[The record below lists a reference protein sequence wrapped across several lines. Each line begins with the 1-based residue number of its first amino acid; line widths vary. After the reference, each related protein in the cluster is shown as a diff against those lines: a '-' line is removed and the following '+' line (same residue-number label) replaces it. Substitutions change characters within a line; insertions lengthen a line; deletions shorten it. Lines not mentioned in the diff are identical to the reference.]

1 MPTRT
6 SSGCLALPAS
16 EPKQPGSADR
26 SVPIAETLA
35 NIPALRRRYGIT
47 RVGDLTALDRTRIPV
62 TCAVVPTSEP
72 ITIFNGKGTTR
83 EEAIAGAV
91 MEAVERCVVAAPA
104 VETHRRSV
112 RDACGFLDLD
122 ALGLLPGKLDTIVD
136 CTWGTNLFDE
146 SQVALPM
153 QLVTC
158 PWRGE
163 RIFPGTTSNGL
174 ASGNTPLE
182 ALNHALLEMIERHVW
197 SLACVRSELVPR
209 FYRAQS
215 DRADAARLTF
225 PSGDTTIDALAERI
239 ERARLN
245 LQVMLLIEG
254 TLPTVALA
262 TIVEPHSL
270 PPMAHQGLG
279 CSLSPRHAVVRAI
292 TEAMQSRVVDIA
304 GARDDLLRPAD
315 PPRST
320 GEHGRR
326 VAALPVDRWF
336 FGLPAAAMEMSSIPE
351 RASDDL
357 ARDVRLLI
365 QLLRDEGLGP
375 IVAVDIS
382 DSDSPANVVRVV
394 APALETT
401 SLDGRLRTKARA
413 LFNPFRLARQHFT
426 PVR

>member
-1 MPTRT
+1 MPTR
-6 SSGCLALPAS
+6 SDRERFVIPES
-16 EPKQPGSADR
+16 EPKQPGSPDR
-26 SVPIAETLA
+26 SVSIAQTLA
-35 NIPALRRRYGIT
+35 NVPALRRRYGIT
-47 RVGDLTALDRTRIPV
+47 RVGDLSALDRARIPV
-62 TCAVVPTSEP
+62 TCAVVPTSEI
-72 ITIFNGKGTTR
+72 ITIFNGKGTTP
-83 EEAIAGAV
+83 EAALVGAV
-91 MEAVERCVVAAPA
+91 MEAVERCVVAAPT

-112 RDACGFLDLD
+112 RAVCAFVDLNS
-122 ALGLLPGKLDTIVD
+122 LGLLPGKLDTIVD
-136 CTWGTNLFDE
+136 CTWGTDLCDG
-146 SQVALPM
+146 SQIALPM

-163 RIFPGTTSNGL
+163 RLFPITTSNGL

-182 ALNHALLEMIERHVW
+182 ALYHALLEMIERHVW
-197 SLACVRSELVPR
+197 SLASVRSELVPR
-209 FYRAQS
+209 FYRAEI
-215 DRADAARLTF
+215 DRADAARLMI
-225 PSGDTTIDALAERI
+225 PSGDETVDDLAERI
-239 ERARLN
+239 ARAGLE
-245 LQVMLLIEG
+245 LQVMILIEG

-262 TIVEPHSL
+262 TIVEPGSQ

-279 CSLSPRHAVVRAI
+279 CSLSPRHAVARAI

-304 GARDDLLRPAD
+304 GARDDLLRLSD

-336 FGLPAAAMEMSSIPE
+336 FGLPAPGMELNSISD

-357 ARDVRLLI
+357 AADVRLLI

-382 DSDSPANVVRVV
+382 DSDSPACVVRVV

-401 SLDGRLRTKARA
+401 SLDGRLRKKARA
-413 LFNPFRLARQHFT
+413 LFNPFRLGRHSLT